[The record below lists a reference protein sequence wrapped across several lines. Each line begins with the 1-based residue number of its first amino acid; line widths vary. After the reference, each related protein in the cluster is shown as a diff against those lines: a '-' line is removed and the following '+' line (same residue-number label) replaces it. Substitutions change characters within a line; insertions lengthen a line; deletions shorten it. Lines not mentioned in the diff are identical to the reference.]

1 MKSNTWKHSITL
13 LAVLAVALLGANS
26 ALAHK
31 NITSSAISFSSNP
44 ASAGTLVTITGTVTF
59 TGAQSTGSSGGHTF
73 FPSAGAPVVGENA
86 MIQRALDADGN
97 HVACEDAVSF
107 GDNFVGPVA
116 TDINGQISGVFD
128 TTGLGGQTLG
138 FRTHHPDGGG
148 THGASTS
155 SSDCADLVITDEPEG
170 CSHGFWKSHDGSGP
184 QPSEWP
190 GIYTP
195 SMTLGIAGFV
205 FPTELSGF
213 TNFTLGMA
221 LDFTGGPGLDGAA
234 RILLRNAVASLLNAE
249 HPDVDYPMTVTQV
262 RDAVNTALASLDPA
276 TILALE
282 AELDILNN
290 LGCPLPLVEE

>member
-31 NITSSAISFSSNP
+31 NISSSAISFSANP
-44 ASAGTLVTITGTVTF
+44 VSAGTLVTITGTVTF
-59 TGAQSTGSSGGHTF
+59 TGAQAGGSSGGHTF
-73 FPSAGAPVVGENA
+73 FPSAGAPVVGDNA

-116 TDINGQISGVFD
+116 TDSNGQISGVFD

-148 THGASTS
+148 AHGASTS
-155 SSDCADLVITDEPEG
+155 SSECANLVITDEPEG

-184 QPSEWP
+184 QANEWP
-190 GIYTP
+190 SPYSPTT
-195 SMTLGIAGFV
+195 STLGSNFSI
-205 FPTELSGF
+205 PTELGG
-213 TNFTLGMA
+213 LGAFSFGAA
-221 LDFTGGPGLDGAA
+221 LDFTGGPGLVDAA
-234 RILLRNAVASLLNAE
+234 KILLRNAVASLLNAE
-249 HPDVDYPMTVTQV
+249 HADVDYPMTATQV
-262 RDAVNTALASLDPA
+262 RDAVNTALASLDRD
-276 TILALE
+276 TMLALE
-282 AELDILNN
+282 AELDELNN
-290 LGCPLPLVEE
+290 LGCPLPLEE

>member
-31 NITSSAISFSSNP
+31 NITSSAISFSANP
-44 ASAGTLVTITGTVTF
+44 VSAGTLVTITGTVTF
-59 TGAQSTGSSGGHTF
+59 TGAQAGGSSGGHTF

-116 TDINGQISGVFD
+116 TDSNGQISGVFD

-148 THGASTS
+148 AHGASVS
-155 SSDCADLVITDEPEG
+155 SSDCADLVITDEPQG

-184 QPSEWP
+184 QASEWP
-190 GIYTP
+190 SPYTP
-195 SMTLGIAGFV
+195 SYTLGSSFAFPFELAGFGA
-205 FPTELSGF
+205 FSFGA
-213 TNFTLGMA
+213 A
-221 LDFTGGPGLDGAA
+221 LDFTGGPGLDGAT
-234 RILLRNAVASLLNAE
+234 RILLRNAVASELNAA
-249 HPDVDYPMTVTQV
+249 HPDVDYPMTVAQV
-262 RDAVNTALASLDPA
+262 RAAVNAALASLDRD
-276 TILALE
+276 TMLALND
-282 AELDILNN
+282 ELDELNN
-290 LGCPLPLVEE
+290 LGCPLPLEE